1 MKKSIEIVQQ
11 LIRYFDVQI
20 IGTQLLVDAGL
31 LHYDET
37 NDIDVAAVK
46 KSDTTDRVKKFLN
59 DLGFE
64 GEDIEHRDN
73 IYSNAVIIRTKY
85 TNPEFD
91 KVIDINYFNQKP
103 DVYSIPELVMK
114 KFSAGRPDDMRQL
127 SMVVFNKSKNVLKS
141 YKELQDFYI
150 KNKPDGESV

>member
-11 LIRYFDVQI
+11 LIRYFDVQV

-64 GEDIEHRDN
+64 GEDIENRDN
-73 IYSNAVIIRTKY
+73 IYSEEVLIRTKY

-91 KVIDINYFNQKP
+91 KVIDINYFDSKP
-103 DVYSIPELVMK
+103 EVYSIAELVK
-114 KFSAGRPDDMRQL
+114 SKFSAGRPDDMRQL
-127 SMVVFNKSKNVLKS
+127 SMVVFNKASNVLKS
-141 YKELQDFYI
+141 HKELQEFYLN
-150 KNKPDGESV
+150 NKPDGESV